1 MNEKIKEIKKR
12 CIKLI
17 LLGDK
22 EVGKTSI
29 VNSYLGLEYCEKPLP
44 TLGIDNFIKKYN
56 YIGSSNQRTFTVK
69 IYDSSGDPRFR
80 SIALTSL
87 RICDG
92 IILVYSNDNKESYEN
107 IENIWIKTIE
117 EFIDINQKKLILIS
131 NKNDSLVENN
141 IISDKEGEEL
151 AKKYN
156 IPFFS
161 CSAKMNVNIEEA
173 FNEILKNVCEYCL
186 ENEGIKIV
194 QNISLEKKRK
204 KGNYIKQGCFPSPI
218 IAFANMGQAFAD
230 AYAEDLEKKK
240 QKKCQI
246 Q

>member
-44 TLGIDNFIKKYN
+44 TLGIDNFMKKYN

-92 IILVYSNDNKESYEN
+92 IILVYSNDNKE
-107 IENIWIKTIE
+107 IMK
-117 EFIDINQKKLILIS
+117 
-131 NKNDSLVENN
+131 
-141 IISDKEGEEL
+141 
-151 AKKYN
+151 
-156 IPFFS
+156 
-161 CSAKMNVNIEEA
+161 
-173 FNEILKNVCEYCL
+173 ILKIFGL
-186 ENEGIKIV
+186 
-194 QNISLEKKRK
+194 
-204 KGNYIKQGCFPSPI
+204 KQLKNLLI
-218 IAFANMGQAFAD
+218 
-230 AYAEDLEKKK
+230 
-240 QKKCQI
+240 
-246 Q
+246 

>member
-107 IENIWIKTIE
+107 IENIWIKTI
-117 EFIDINQKKLILIS
+117 
-131 NKNDSLVENN
+131 
-141 IISDKEGEEL
+141 
-151 AKKYN
+151 Y
-156 IPFFS
+156 
-161 CSAKMNVNIEEA
+161 
-173 FNEILKNVCEYCL
+173 
-186 ENEGIKIV
+186 
-194 QNISLEKKRK
+194 
-204 KGNYIKQGCFPSPI
+204 
-218 IAFANMGQAFAD
+218 
-230 AYAEDLEKKK
+230 
-240 QKKCQI
+240 
-246 Q
+246 